1 MFDHFDGQTLR
12 FDATKCR
19 LPVAKL
25 YLVATKYVLL
35 LVGVIVFIRRKLR
48 V

>member
-35 LVGVIVFIRRKLR
+35 LVGVGMVRTCKVVR
-48 V
+48 